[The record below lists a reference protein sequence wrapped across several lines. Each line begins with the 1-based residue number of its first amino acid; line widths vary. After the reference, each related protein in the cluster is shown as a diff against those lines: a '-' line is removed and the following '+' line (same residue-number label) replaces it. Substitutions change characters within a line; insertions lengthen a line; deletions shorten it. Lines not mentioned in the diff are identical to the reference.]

1 MYNCGKYH
9 DKIHFLH
16 RLEKK
21 MIYSEFIELENH
33 GTQEFPIEFYRLDR
47 THHRYEMNLHW
58 HPEVELILV
67 REGSFELYLNK
78 QRHLLSTGDAAFI
91 NPGTLHRGIPDG
103 CVYECAVFK
112 ADMLCPPGA
121 AVGKHIKPIVAQ
133 SAAVRE
139 CFRAKGGEGDRAI
152 IGEID
157 RLFTVLSE
165 RAPRYE
171 MAVYAALYSLFGALY
186 REKAVEEAIPSHA
199 HERQTA
205 QLTRLLSWI
214 DENYT
219 GHITLASLSKV
230 SGFNEKYLCR
240 FFKEQ
245 TSYTPID
252 YINRL
257 RVEKAADD
265 MLTLRR
271 SVTEAAFAN
280 GFNDSAYFS
289 KVFRK
294 IKGMTPTEFKK
305 STL

>member
-1 MYNCGKYH
+1 M
-9 DKIHFLH
+9 
-16 RLEKK
+16 K
-21 MIYSEFIELENH
+21 MIYSEFIEREMH
-33 GTQEFPIEFYRLDR
+33 GTQEFPIEFYRLDKN
-47 THHRYEMNLHW
+47 HHRYEMNLHW
-58 HPEVELILV
+58 HPEAELILV
-67 REGSFELYLNK
+67 HKGKFELHLNK
-78 QRHLLSTGDAAFI
+78 QCHLLLPGDAAFV
-91 NPGTLHRGIPDG
+91 NPGTLHRGIPTDA
-103 CVYECAVFK
+103 VYECAVFK

-121 AVGKHIKPIVAQ
+121 AVGRHIKPIAAQ

-139 CFRAKGGEGDRAI
+139 CFRAGGGEADRAV

-157 RLFTVLSE
+157 RLFTVLSR

-171 MAVYAALYSLFGALY
+171 MAVYASLFSLFDTLY
-186 REKAVEEAIPSHA
+186 RTDAVEEALPSHA

-205 QLTRLLSWI
+205 QLTKLLSWI
-214 DENYT
+214 NEHYT

-265 MLTLRR
+265 MLTLRL

-294 IKGMTPTEFKK
+294 IKGISPSDFKK
-305 STL
+305 SSAL

>member
-1 MYNCGKYH
+1 
-9 DKIHFLH
+9 
-16 RLEKK
+16 
-21 MIYSEFIELENH
+21 MIYSDFIEKEMH
-33 GTQEFPIEFYRLDR
+33 GTQEFPIEFYQLDKN
-47 THHRYEMNLHW
+47 HHRYEMNLHW
-58 HPEVELILV
+58 HPEAELIRV
-67 REGSFELYLNK
+67 RRGRFVLHLNK
-78 QRHLLSTGDAAFI
+78 QCYTLCEGDAAFI
-91 NPGTLHRGIPDG
+91 NPGTLHRGIPED
-103 CVYECAVFK
+103 CVYDCAVFK
-112 ADMLCPPGA
+112 TEMLCPPGA
-121 AVGKHIKPIVAQ
+121 SVGKYIKPIAVQ
-133 SAAVRE
+133 NAAVCE
-139 CFRAKGGEGDRAI
+139 CFRETGS
-152 IGEID
+152 IGERATVAAID
-157 RLFTVLSE
+157 RLFSVLRE
-165 RAPRYE
+165 RPAQYE
-171 MAVYAALYSLFGALY
+171 LAVYAALYSLFFALY
-186 REKAVEEAIPSHA
+186 EHGAVEKASLSHA

-219 GHITLASLSKV
+219 SHITLSALSKV

-265 MLTLRR
+265 MLNHRL

-294 IKGMTPTEFKK
+294 IKGISPTAFKR
-305 STL
+305 SNAL